1 MGTLEKLGL
10 IVLVFGA
17 ALHTWHY
24 IPTLLLS
31 VALMTAGGGLFL
43 TGAYVTGWLRRR
55 WPDVRW

>member
-31 VALMTAGGGLFL
+31 VALMTAGGGSSSRGP
-43 TGAYVTGWLRRR
+43 TS
-55 WPDVRW
+55 PDG